1 MPRFFHSR
9 YALIPAGA
17 LAVGGAIAYASLFGQ
32 SAPAGLDGIVAAWSA
47 PWRIE
52 QWLSLSLGIV
62 ANGLI
67 ALLLV
72 YLNKTFNV
80 LRCMTMLQSTLFLCM
95 TLATPWHLA
104 MLTSGTVV
112 ALVAMACCFILFAEY
127 GNAADCQ
134 RRVFLTFLLLSG
146 GAAVDATFAALVPI
160 YMFACA
166 QMRVMNLRTILAVL
180 MGIAT
185 PWIILLGFGIIKPD
199 ALSAPRFTGYAGLSA
214 PGASAAA
221 IAAAFTAFVGIA
233 AWTQNVMKIL
243 TYKAQSRAMLSLLTL
258 LMAVCVIGVAV
269 DPSAAQSMNP
279 LLACCVAL
287 QLGHA
292 FGAIHTASR
301 SWIAIAGII
310 IIYLAF
316 FAWIEILLW

>member
-1 MPRFFHSR
+1 MSRFFHSR
-9 YALIPAGA
+9 YAVIPAGA
-17 LAVGGAIAYASLFGQ
+17 LAVAGAIAYSSLCGQ
-32 SAPAGLDGIVAAWSA
+32 PAPAGLDGIVAAWSG

-134 RRVFLTFLLLSG
+134 RRVFLTFLLLSV
-146 GAAVDATFAALVPI
+146 GAAVDATFAVLLPI
-160 YMFACA
+160 YMFACV
-166 QMRVMNLRTILAVL
+166 QMRVMNLRTILAIL

-185 PWIILLGFGIIKPD
+185 PWVILLGFGIVKPD
-199 ALSAPRFTGYAGLSA
+199 QLAIPRFAGYAGLSA

-221 IAAAFTAFVGIA
+221 IAAAITGFVGIA

-243 TYKAQSRAMLSLLTL
+243 TYKAQLRAMLSLLTL
-258 LMAVCVIGVAV
+258 LMVVGIVGLAA
-269 DPSAAQSMNP
+269 DPSAAQSLCP
-279 LLACCVAL
+279 LLTCGAAL

-292 FGAIHTASR
+292 FGAIHTGRR
-301 SWIAIAGII
+301 SWIAIACII
-310 IIYLAF
+310 VVYLTF
-316 FAWIEILLW
+316 FAWTAILPS